1 MDFKDGTAVVWD
13 QDLVIPTYPAGEPDH
28 NPMFLEKRV
37 YQGSS
42 GAVYPFAVIDR
53 VSDQKVDRKYRAVFL
68 ENDYLR
74 CMVLPELGGRIQM
87 AYAKHLDYHFVYYNR
102 VIKPA
107 LVGLA
112 GPWISGGIEFNWP
125 QHHRPSTFT
134 PVDYLM
140 ENNPDGSV
148 TLWLGE
154 IDRMRRTRGLAGLTL
169 HPRRAY
175 LQVEGRLFNR
185 TALPQTFLW
194 WANAA
199 VSVNDQYQSVFP
211 PDVHA
216 VLDHGRRDVSRF
228 PIATGTYY
236 KVDYSAGVDIS
247 WYRNI
252 PVPTSYMAYHSDYD
266 FLGGYDHGRRAGIL
280 HVADHDVSPGKKQW
294 TWGCGEFGK
303 SWERNLTDEDGPY
316 IELMAGVYTDNQPD
330 FSWLEPGEEKR
341 FTQYFLPYAAIGP
354 VKNASRDAAIALD
367 SADGLVRVG
376 VYSTSA
382 RTYRVLCG
390 KPGAP
395 ALDQTVLIAP
405 ELPYSARFP
414 LPAGAAIDEMTLSIA
429 SSDGEVRLA
438 YRAGEKTARPVPQPA
453 QAGLPPAELNTQEEL
468 YLMGLHLE
476 QYRHA
481 TFHAE
486 DYYAEALRRDPGD
499 ARCNCAMGLLLL
511 RRGCFSQSEAY
522 FQRAVQRLTWRN
534 ANPYD
539 GEPLLFLGYS
549 LELQGK
555 DDEARDAYAKAAW
568 NGRHKGAA
576 GAGLARLAMKGGEYS
591 LALAQAEESL
601 AANPRSQTVRMFRVM
616 ALRKLGRTAE
626 ALAEIRTV
634 LDDDPLCFTAL
645 NEQMLLGAA
654 ESGARARGLIAD
666 QVDRSIE
673 LALEYAANGLYGEAS
688 GALEAVLPA
697 EPGRTVSPLVY
708 YCLGYFAERVGRHDE
723 AMRRIRQADAA
734 PPGTCFPNQLEMI
747 QVLTEAGTLYPEGA
761 RSYYYLGNLYYNNKL
776 TDQAVDAWERS
787 KSLDGG
793 FPTVRRNLALAAF
806 NKQGKPERALQELEA
821 GFALDPSDARLLL
834 ELDQLRKRQGVQP
847 DERLS
852 LLETH
857 RELVDRRDDLFLER
871 VSLLNLRGD
880 NDRAL
885 ELLLGRKFHP
895 WEGGEGKVS
904 RQYVTA
910 LLGLSKCAHMKGG
923 YSAAASFAV
932 RALSY
937 PENLGEGKLFGAM
950 DNDVFYYLGCA
961 LAGQGLKKNARAAFE
976 DAARRGR
983 ELALSMSYNDQP
995 ADLLFFQGLAFAR
1008 LGKDGEARECF
1019 NRLVDYGERH
1029 GHDTVSIDYFAVS
1042 LPDFLIFEDDLT
1054 RRNSIFC
1061 NYLVGL
1067 GLLGLEAAGGGAEAR
1082 ARALLTSVLADDPSH
1097 AGAREILRDVDR
1109 GWMF

>member
-1 MDFKDGTAVVWD
+1 MEFKDGTAVVWD
-13 QDLVIPTYPAGEPDH
+13 QDLVIPTYPAGEPDR

-53 VSDQKVDRKYRAVFL
+53 VSDQKVDRTYRAVFL

-125 QHHRPSTFT
+125 QHHRPSTFS
-134 PVDYLM
+134 PVDYLIV
-140 ENNPDGSV
+140 NNPDGSV

-154 IDRMRRTRGLAGLTL
+154 IDRMHRTRGLAGLTL

-185 TALPQTFLW
+185 TELPQSFLW

-216 VLDHGRRDVSRF
+216 VLDHGRRDVSSF

-280 HVADHDVSPGKKQW
+280 HVADHHVSPGKKQW

-330 FSWLEPGEEKR
+330 FSWLEPGEAKR

-367 SADGLVRVG
+367 IVDGRVIVG
-376 VYSTSA
+376 VYSTSR
-382 RTYRVLCG
+382 RTYRVVCG
-390 KPGAP
+390 TPVAT
-395 ALDQTVLIAP
+395 ALDQTVSIAP
-405 ELPYSARFP
+405 ETPFSARFP
-414 LPAGAAIDEMTLSIA
+414 LPAGAAIEEITLSIA
-429 SSDGEVRLA
+429 STDSEVRLA
-438 YRAGEKTARPVPQPA
+438 YCAGEKTARPLPQPA
-453 QAGLPPAELNTQEEL
+453 QAGLPPAEIATQEEL

-481 TFHAE
+481 TFRAE

-499 ARCNCAMGLLLL
+499 ARCNSAMGLLLL

-522 FQRAVQRLTWRN
+522 FQHAVQRLTWRN

-539 GEPLLFLGYS
+539 GEPLLFLGYA

-568 NGRHKGAA
+568 NGRNKGAA
-576 GAGLARLAMKGGEYS
+576 GAGLARLAMKGGECS
-591 LALAQAEESL
+591 LALAHAEESL
-601 AANPRSQTVRMFRVM
+601 AANPRSQTVRMLRVM
-616 ALRKLGRTAE
+616 ALRKLGRAAE
-626 ALAEIRTV
+626 ALTEIQTV

-645 NEQMLLGAA
+645 NEQTLLGAA

-666 QVDRSIE
+666 QVDRSLE
-673 LALEYAANGLYGEAS
+673 LALEYARGGLYEEAS
-688 GALEAVLPA
+688 GALEAVLPGDPA
-697 EPGRTVSPLVY
+697 QPVSPLVY
-708 YCLGYFAERVGRHDE
+708 YCLGYFAERRGLRDE

-734 PPGTCFPNQLEMI
+734 PAGICFPNQLEMI
-747 QVLTEAGTLYPEGA
+747 PILTQAGELYPEGA
-761 RSYYYLGNLYYNNKL
+761 RSFYYLGNLYYNNRL
-776 TDQAVDAWERS
+776 TDLAIGAWERS
-787 KSLDGG
+787 ESLDEG
-793 FPTVRRNLALAAF
+793 FPTVRRNLSLAAF
-806 NKQGKPERALQELEA
+806 NKQGRPDRALQELA
-821 GFALDPSDARLLL
+821 AAFTLDPSDARLLL
-834 ELDQLRKRQGVQP
+834 ELDQLRKRLGFPP

-852 LLETH
+852 LLGKH
-857 RELVDRRDDLFLER
+857 MELVDRRDDLFLEH

-904 RQYVTA
+904 RQYVAA
-910 LLGLSKCAHMKGG
+910 LLGLSKCAHMKGA
-923 YSAAASFAV
+923 YSAAASFAD
-932 RALSY
+932 RALRY

-950 DNDVFYYLGCA
+950 ENDGFYYLGCA
-961 LAGQGLKKNARAAFE
+961 FASQGLKKNARAAFE
-976 DAARRGR
+976 QAARGER
-983 ELALSMSYNDQP
+983 ELSLSMSYNDQP
-995 ADLLFFQGLAFAR
+995 ADMLFFQGLACAR
-1008 LGKDGEARECF
+1008 LGKDGDARECF
-1019 NRLVDYGERH
+1019 SRLVDYAERH
-1029 GHDTVSIDYFAVS
+1029 GHDTVSTDYFAVS

-1061 NYLVGL
+1061 KYLLGL
-1067 GLLGLEAAGGGAEAR
+1067 GLLGLEAGEEK
-1082 ARALLTSVLADDPSH
+1082 ARALFKKVLVDEPSH
-1097 AGAREILRDVDR
+1097 SGAREILRDLER
-1109 GWMF
+1109 GWKF